1 MSGHSKWSTI
11 KRKKAVTDA
20 RRGKVFT
27 QVIKEITVAAKL
39 GGGDPNSNARL
50 RFAIEKAKA
59 SNMPAD
65 NIKRAI
71 QKGTGELPGVN
82 YEDVVYEVYGPGGVA
97 IIIETV
103 TDNKNRTISDIRHIL
118 ERNHGKIAMS
128 GSVAFQF
135 HKKGIIL
142 DPKSVVPEDDLL
154 SIILDAGAEDMK
166 IEGDEYSIICT
177 PESFEKVRQA
187 LITKSIKIESAEIL
201 LVADNTVKVEG
212 KDAENL
218 LKLMEILEDYDDVQK
233 VHANFDID
241 DTELTRIGTGMN

>member
-1 MSGHSKWSTI
+1 
-11 KRKKAVTDA
+11 
-20 RRGKVFT
+20 
-27 QVIKEITVAAKL
+27 
-39 GGGDPNSNARL
+39 
-50 RFAIEKAKA
+50 
-59 SNMPAD
+59 
-65 NIKRAI
+65 
-71 QKGTGELPGVN
+71 
-82 YEDVVYEVYGPGGVA
+82 
-97 IIIETV
+97 V

-142 DPKSVVPEDDLL
+142 IPRSVVPEDDLL

-233 VHANFDID
+233 LHANFDID
-241 DTELTRIGTGMN
+241 DKELARIGTGN